1 MPAPAPKRLDGPPT
15 TPAPIAYSAAELDR
29 LALAI
34 AGEARGE
41 GEEGM
46 TAVAHVAI
54 NRLRTGF
61 KGAKSLDDVLQ
72 PKQFNGLEGQDIPPE
87 DLQRARA
94 VALAVLSGET
104 PDPTGGAR
112 HYYAP
117 RRMSKGEPPKW
128 AAEGTL
134 SATIGSHRFYTGV
147 R

>member
-1 MPAPAPKRLDGPPT
+1 MPAPAPKRLDGAPT
-15 TPAPIAYSAAELDR
+15 TPAPIAYSAAELDK

-72 PKQFNGLEGQDIPPE
+72 PSQFNGLEGQDIPPQ

-94 VALAVLSGET
+94 VALAALSGET
-104 PDPTGGAR
+104 EDLTGGAR

-117 RRMSKGEPPKW
+117 SGMKGGKPPKW
-128 AAEGTL
+128 EAEGTL
-134 SATIGSHRFYTGV
+134 TAKIGRHRFYTGV